1 MGWPVLLNLF
11 YYLCV
16 DIASLSMRVLVFLV
30 ILLVGSSFAFE
41 DDSPVLVHRLI
52 VLPDSQL
59 SIDGRTNV
67 NPFSCSIPQYVGK
80 DTLVL
85 QESGGSAKPVFV
97 KGSVSLDA
105 SSFDCGMAM
114 MTSDFCKTIQSQTYP
129 AIIID
134 FILFER
140 APTYSKDKEK
150 FKGLIKISLGG
161 AANIFEV
168 DCSIEAL
175 PTGLIRLKGARDF
188 KFSDFN
194 LEPPT
199 RMFGLVRVED
209 SLKVSFNLVLKLD
222 NNA

>member
-1 MGWPVLLNLF
+1 MDMVKTIVLGVLF
-11 YYLCV
+11 FV
-16 DIASLSMRVLVFLV
+16 TT
-30 ILLVGSSFAFE
+30 SFTADRGVAE
-41 DDSPVLVHRLI
+41 APILVHRLI

-67 NPFSCSIPQYVGK
+67 NPFKCHIPQYVGK

-85 QESGGSAKPVFV
+85 QEGGNKSKPVFV

-105 SSFDCGMAM
+105 ASFDCGMAM
-114 MTSDFCKTIQSQTYP
+114 MTSDFCKTIKSQSYP
-129 AIIID
+129 AIVIE
-134 FILFER
+134 FLMFER
-140 APTYSKDKEK
+140 APSYSVKEER
-150 FKGLIKISLGG
+150 FKGVLNISLGG
-161 AANIFEV
+161 TTNIFEV
-168 DCSIEAL
+168 DCTIEMM
-175 PTGLIRLKGARDF
+175 PSGLIRLKGDRDF
-188 KFSDFN
+188 KFSDFQ